1 MLLLIRTGRSVLQPT
16 PLIQTITNQL
26 MSSLNPN
33 PEEKMQQREAN
44 SGTQKVGAD
53 HDIEGTVN
61 YFESVGSKNK
71 LSPIIQRNRAY
82 SEPRGPHRDALPRSP
97 SPANPSPRLN
107 RLITD
112 YRATSSAP
120 VLIRT
125 KALPSRSSPTSPKKT
140 TKYGTPPPS
149 RPAPPPPARCIDKEK
164 DRIKIPDLLNL
175 RIHPFQSHGH
185 FSREQR
191 KKSCL
196 HYLQGHFQLLLLEN
210 TGFLQMCLTII
221 LLVIRGKIQRREVK
235 KPSKILVCTNQ
246 SFIEILTMSQGN

>member
-26 MSSLNPN
+26 MRSLNPN

-71 LSPIIQRNRAY
+71 LSPIIQRNRAH
-82 SEPRGPHRDALPRSP
+82 SEPRSPHRDALPRSP
-97 SPANPSPRLN
+97 PPANPSPRLN
-107 RLITD
+107 PLITD

-140 TKYGTPPPS
+140 TKYGMPPPS
-149 RPAPPPPARCIDKEK
+149 RPAPPPPARGIDKGK
-164 DRIKIPDLLNL
+164 DIDKDSRSPKSQNSPVPKPRTLLPRAKKEEELPPLYL
-175 RIHPFQSHGH
+175 RKGAS
-185 FSREQR
+185 SYY
-191 KKSCL
+191 C
-196 HYLQGHFQLLLLEN
+196 
-210 TGFLQMCLTII
+210 
-221 LLVIRGKIQRREVK
+221 
-235 KPSKILVCTNQ
+235 
-246 SFIEILTMSQGN
+246 